1 MQSTIHKNES
11 LLRAGLLGFVLL
23 NCLLWGQ
30 NLRDRTNESPDSHGA
45 TGGEV
50 HIPNRAATSL
60 FKGEQGKQ
68 RTEIHFDPATGMVTI
83 KLLVQDPNGYF
94 IPNIRR
100 DNFVVYENGVRQQIA
115 TVEVEHAP
123 VSLGLLMEC
132 GGRHP
137 SLNKDLVEEAT
148 RVGHQLLEVLGR
160 DDKIAI
166 WKYADA
172 AEPVAAFTPVTETLD
187 SLFYKIAAPG
197 VSEANLY
204 DALITVLDRMK
215 TVKGRRGVILVSSG
229 VDTFSK
235 ATFEDALK
243 TARDA
248 DTPVYVISLGPV
260 LRRFAEL
267 NDAKGL
273 IAGIDWKRVDRELQE
288 IAKASGGR
296 FYAPEETIDLS
307 ATYDDIIEN
316 LKVRYVIAYKSSTD
330 ADSNSPRTVRVELV
344 NARTGDPLQIVDA
357 NGKTIRAKVIFQDT
371 YTPRAVSGG

>member
-1 MQSTIHKNES
+1 
-11 LLRAGLLGFVLL
+11 
-23 NCLLWGQ
+23 
-30 NLRDRTNESPDSHGA
+30 
-45 TGGEV
+45 
-50 HIPNRAATSL
+50 
-60 FKGEQGKQ
+60 
-68 RTEIHFDPATGMVTI
+68 
-83 KLLVQDPNGYF
+83 
-94 IPNIRR
+94 
-100 DNFVVYENGVRQQIA
+100 
-115 TVEVEHAP
+115 
-123 VSLGLLMEC
+123 MEC

-172 AEPVAAFTPVTETLD
+172 VEQVAAFTPVTETLD
-187 SLFYKIAAPG
+187 SLFYKIKGPG

-204 DALITVLDRMK
+204 DALIAVLDRMK

-260 LRRFAEL
+260 LRLFAEL

-273 IAGIDWKRVDRELQE
+273 IAGIDWKRVDRERQE

-307 ATYDDIIEN
+307 ATYDDIIQN

-330 ADSNSPRTVRVELV
+330 ADSNCLRTVRVELV
-344 NARTGDPLQIVDA
+344 NARNGDPLQIVDA
-357 NGKTIRAKVIFQDT
+357 NGDHSAEVIVQDT

>member
-30 NLRDRTNESPDSHGA
+30 NLRDRTNESADSHGA
-45 TGGEV
+45 TDGEV
-50 HIPNRAATSL
+50 RIPNRAATSL

-172 AEPVAAFTPVTETLD
+172 VEQVAAFTPVTETLD